1 MKKLVAE
8 VIGPNPPCHRCTE
21 LKRIVE
27 KVALKLKGEGI
38 EVEIKKAD
46 IMSREILG
54 KYGLIL
60 SPALAVNGVLKT
72 TGWIPDELAVETILR
87 ESIK

>member
-1 MKKLVAE
+1 VEKLIAE
-8 VIGPNPPCHRCTE
+8 VIGPNPPCYRCTE
-21 LKRIVE
+21 LKQIVE

-38 EVEIKKAD
+38 EVEIKKSD

-72 TGWIPDELAVETILR
+72 TGWIPDKLAVETILR